1 MLKIHSYER
10 ITFTELEEMLFEMIT
25 RTENDKSRGKERE
38 EDVDVYQIAKLE
50 ESIVKIKS

>member
-1 MLKIHSYER
+1 MLKINSYER